1 MDILSGFFIGAGLK
15 ELRGG
20 SPGRNIYSRDLRDDF
35 VGLYRRWVTSEAS
48 LNPVNVGRFDIH
60 TI

>member
-35 VGLYRRWVTSEAS
+35 VGLYIEDG
-48 LNPVNVGRFDIH
+48 LPPKLL
-60 TI
+60 